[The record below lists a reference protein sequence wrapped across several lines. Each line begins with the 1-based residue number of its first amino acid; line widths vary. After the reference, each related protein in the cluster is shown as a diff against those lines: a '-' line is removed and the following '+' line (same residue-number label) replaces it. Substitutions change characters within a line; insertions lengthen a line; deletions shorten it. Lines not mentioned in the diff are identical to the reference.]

1 MKKITFLKAISD
13 IDEEYLKDY
22 TKVQEERENRRSNK
36 KERMISMK
44 ILSPILAVAVIAG
57 IIFIVNP
64 KIETPIVSDLKNT
77 NTEEKEA
84 ISININ
90 KITGMTSSSLDAK
103 ATKIL
108 ISDLPEKFSF
118 MESIIVPE
126 DYQFD
131 YANEVYTRKD
141 NKTDIYDILYEY
153 DFNYRKDASNRI
165 EIAFSEVGVPLRD
178 YIIGGQD
185 KKISK
190 IADVEL
196 VIGEMDGLY
205 GKLYT
210 ATFELEGVYFDIETV
225 GLEQGQLVELLESII
240 NGMKYT
246 DSQFKNFEDV
256 DAGIKEPIDF
266 VKDYPDYYGGMYV
279 ENGNNVILLV
289 EDTSENRAEICKLL
303 GITESLTIFRTARYS
318 HNYLT
323 ILQDKISQAMQNKE
337 FNAVIGSG
345 LMDAQNRILVTMTSE
360 NKKDEDKL
368 KKFDNKG
375 GAIMIEVSNTEFATT
390 EDLEIG
396 E

>member
-1 MKKITFLKAISD
+1 MKEITFLKAISD

-22 TKVQEERENRRSNK
+22 TKVQEERENRKSNK
-36 KERMISMK
+36 RERMVSMK
-44 ILSPILAVAVIAG
+44 ILSPILAVAVVVG
-57 IIFIVNP
+57 FVFLVNP
-64 KIETPIVSDLKNT
+64 KAEQSIINDLKNI
-77 NTEEKEA
+77 NTEEELA
-84 ISININ
+84 ISINVN
-90 KITGMTSSSLDAK
+90 KITGKTSSSLDAK
-103 ATKIL
+103 ATGIL

-118 MESIIVPE
+118 MDNIVVPD
-126 DYQFD
+126 DYEFD

-141 NKTDIYDILYEY
+141 NQTDVYDILYEY
-153 DFNYRKDASNRI
+153 HFNYRKDASNKI
-165 EIAFSEVGVPLRD
+165 EIAFSEVGAPLRD
-178 YIIGGQD
+178 YMIGG
-185 KKISK
+185 KNEKISK
-190 IADVEL
+190 IGDTEL